1 MLWTIMPLNTV
12 LAGLDSFK
20 PQYKEVRWQNN
31 ILLVE
36 PLEMN
41 KAKIIRI
48 ISTNPFDYLNPHL
61 QPGEII
67 NLKSDQPV

>member
-1 MLWTIMPLNTV
+1 MPLNTV